1 MNNILIT
8 GTRTNGNT
16 IYIDY
21 TIPSINIDGTTE
33 MTNDEFVEKLQGGF
47 SSLGNH
53 ILEDIVDRI
62 NSLLK

>member
-21 TIPSINIDGTTE
+21 TIPSINIDGTAE

-47 SSLGNH
+47 SSLGNY